1 MGSYKT
7 AKGWLRLD
15 EREALVKYA
24 KDVRY
29 VTHNQDIAT
38 LVNIGVEYGAS
49 LACLRAG
56 APHAIIYG
64 IDVDI
69 TKAISN
75 YHCKLIKADS
85 SVYWM
90 EWPEHLEIDLLFID
104 GDHSYEGVRDDTMWT
119 TCVRV
124 SGYVIFHDCYDYDD
138 PSTVHK
144 LVPGVNK
151 AVTEWFSR
159 NFDDWRERDP
169 VGTMRI
175 FRKIS

>member
-24 KDVRY
+24 RDVRWIGP
-29 VTHNQDIAT
+29 TI
-38 LVNIGVEYGAS
+38 VNIGVEYGAS
-49 LACLRAG
+49 LACLRYG
-56 APHAIIYG
+56 APHAYIVG
-64 IDVDI
+64 IDIDISKAVD
-69 TKAISN
+69 N
-75 YHCKLIKADS
+75 YHCVLVEADS
-85 SVYWM
+85 RMWWR
-90 EWPEHLEIDLLFID
+90 EWPEFRELDLLFVD

-151 AVTEWFSR
+151 AVTEWFNR
-159 NFDDWRERDP
+159 NDESWVERDSI
-169 VGTMRI
+169 GTMRI